1 MMVDREGNTRV
12 TAVVRSV
19 HVSLLQALAHT
30 PPAERSQVE
39 LLGLAAFGDELEW
52 QEYLARVLDQD
63 PGRKSTGLPGFGAS
77 LEVR

>member
-52 QEYLARVLDQD
+52 QEQLALTSDQN
-63 PGRKSTGLPGFGAS
+63 PGCKSTGFPGFAVS